1 MNQKKKYFLLYLKT
15 GGGHLAP
22 AKSIAN
28 TLVQNFGDEVEPILI
43 DGFTKTN
50 KIVKW
55 IIEDGYRILQ
65 AKARWLYQT
74 IYAVYK
80 VFIVGKISSNTISFH
95 VKPYLR
101 EIFSATKPDKVI
113 IFHFFLIQPLHEVL
127 EELKITIPVITVVT
141 DPYTAHPL
149 WFLRKDQD
157 FIVFSERLK
166 NWCIDKGISR
176 DKLHLFP
183 FILNEKFSNPIQSNQ
198 IPTLKKKLGYDIN
211 KDIILILGGGDG
223 IPQGLRILKVL
234 SNNLKEIEIAIIC
247 GKNESLYREAL
258 DLKEK
263 SNLSNLKIYGYIDF
277 IYEILNIS
285 DIVITKCG
293 ASTFMEILMCKKIQ
307 VITNYIWEQEK
318 GNMEY
323 LVEKKMGI
331 YEPNIKKLPKLISG
345 IIEDKNT
352 YRSYIENI
360 NKEFLQNGCEAVS
373 RFLMEF
379 DYHK

>member
-55 IIEDGYRILQ
+55 VIEDGYRILQ

-74 IYAVYK
+74 IYAIYK
-80 VFIVGKISSNTISFH
+80 VFIIGKISSNTISFH

-127 EELKITIPVITVVT
+127 EELKISIPVITVVT

-149 WFLRKDQD
+149 WFLNKNQD

-166 NWCIDKGISR
+166 NWCINKGISR

-183 FILNEKFSNPIQSNQ
+183 FILNEKFSNPIQSNE
-198 IPTLKKKLGYDIN
+198 IPILKKKLGFDIN
-211 KDIILILGGGDG
+211 KNIIIILGGGDG
-223 IPQGLRILKVL
+223 IPQGLRILKIL

-247 GKNESLYREAL
+247 GKNESLYRKSL
-258 DLKEK
+258 YLKEK
-263 SNLSNLKIYGYIDF
+263 NNLINLKIYGYIDF

-331 YEPNIKKLPKLISG
+331 YEPNIKKLPKLITG
-345 IIEDKNT
+345 ILGNKNI
-352 YRSYIENI
+352 YQSYIENI
-360 NKEFLQNGCEAVS
+360 DKEFLQNGCGAVS
-373 RFLMEF
+373 KFIKVF
-379 DYHK
+379 DN